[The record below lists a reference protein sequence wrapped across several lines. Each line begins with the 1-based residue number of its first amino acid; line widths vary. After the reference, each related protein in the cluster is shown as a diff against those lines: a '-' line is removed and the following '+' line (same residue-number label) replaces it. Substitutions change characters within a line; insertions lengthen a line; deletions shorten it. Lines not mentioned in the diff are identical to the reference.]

1 MPAVFVHGVP
11 DTSGVWQGVLARLPR
26 RDVVTLSLPGFGRP
40 TPDGFD
46 ATKEAYVRWL
56 LDELAAQP
64 GPIDVVGHDW
74 GGLLVV
80 RAVSLARSAV
90 NVGREWSGDL
100 AHVTAP
106 GLVRWGEGDPY
117 AASRFG
123 ARLAERPDAVAAEV
137 DRFWTHI
144 RPGAPRDA

>member
-1 MPAVFVHGVP
+1 MSAVFVHGVP
-11 DTSGVWQGVLARLPR
+11 DTSRVWQGVVARLPR

-74 GGLLVV
+74 GALLVV
-80 RAVSLARSAV
+80 RAVSLAPDRVRSWAGPRSIPTTNGTRRPGCGRRPRSA
-90 NVGREWSGDL
+90 SG
-100 AHVTAP
+100 
-106 GLVRWGEGDPY
+106 
-117 AASRFG
+117 
-123 ARLAERPDAVAAEV
+123 
-137 DRFWTHI
+137 
-144 RPGAPRDA
+144 